1 MVGQLS
7 VGEDIRSVW
16 CGGEVVVR
24 LGGIALHLV
33 DEAEGSLAG
42 IEARL

>member
-1 MVGQLS
+1 M
-7 VGEDIRSVW
+7 R
-16 CGGEVVVR
+16 GEVVVR

-33 DEAEGSLAG
+33 DETEGLLAG